1 MKGDALVKADVRKG
15 WEIAGQTV
23 PGSSPELDGQVN
35 VLLFT
40 VGESQRLFLSDA
52 PRNCGVELYIFRR
65 LSHLPPKW
73 WSPS

>member
-1 MKGDALVKADVRKG
+1 MKGDALVKEDVRKG

-23 PGSSPELDGQVN
+23 PGSSSELAGQVN

-40 VGESQRLFLSDA
+40 VGESQRLFRSDA
-52 PRNCGVELYIFRR
+52 LRSCGVELYIFRR
-65 LSHLPPKW
+65 LSHIPPEW